1 MFSAGFANLP
11 SHHAQ
16 ALDEVSHAPRRRRT
30 GADSL
35 QLIDDLIN
43 RPVDQLYSDARLV
56 NKPDSKIVYWG
67 TRIVVF
73 LICIAVGFAG
83 CQFVRLLNTDP
94 RKQVRESLASELTAE
109 NAHLE
114 SLESENMD
122 LRKQIEAQSASAT
135 QSAAER
141 IVNEAAAGATAVE
154 GEGIVMTIANP
165 LAARNDDA
173 RSLPREATADRL
185 RIVTDTDLQ
194 LLVSL
199 MWQHGAEAIAV
210 NDNRL
215 GVQTSIRT
223 AGNSILIGT
232 TAIESPYK
240 IQAIGDKNALAD
252 AMSERSLP
260 ALYSDFNRSGM
271 HPQIS
276 KTDSMRL
283 EAAPIGKLTY
293 AQKEE

>member
-1 MFSAGFANLP
+1 MS
-11 SHHAQ
+11 
-16 ALDEVSHAPRRRRT
+16 
-30 GADSL
+30 
-35 QLIDDLIN
+35 
-43 RPVDQLYSDARLV
+43 
-56 NKPDSKIVYWG
+56 KPDSKIVYWG

-94 RKQVRESLASELTAE
+94 RKQVRESLASELAAE
-109 NAHLE
+109 NTRLE
-114 SLESENMD
+114 LLESENMD
-122 LRKQIEAQSASAT
+122 LRKQIEAQSA
-135 QSAAER
+135 AER
-141 IVNEAAAGATAVE
+141 IVKENEAAAGGTAVE

-173 RSLPREATADRL
+173 GSLPREATADRL
-185 RIVTDTDLQ
+185 RVVTDTDLQ

-199 MWQHGAEAIAV
+199 MWQHGAEAIAI

>member
-1 MFSAGFANLP
+1 MRRRAVFSAGFANLP

-141 IVNEAAAGATAVE
+141 IVKENEAAAGATAVE
-154 GEGIVMTIANP
+154 GE
-165 LAARNDDA
+165 R
-173 RSLPREATADRL
+173 RSE
-185 RIVTDTDLQ
+185 
-194 LLVSL
+194 
-199 MWQHGAEAIAV
+199 
-210 NDNRL
+210 
-215 GVQTSIRT
+215 
-223 AGNSILIGT
+223 
-232 TAIESPYK
+232 
-240 IQAIGDKNALAD
+240 
-252 AMSERSLP
+252 ER
-260 ALYSDFNRSGM
+260 R
-271 HPQIS
+271 
-276 KTDSMRL
+276 
-283 EAAPIGKLTY
+283 
-293 AQKEE
+293 